1 MSYVTSAWLEH
12 RLRPDRQRLVC
23 PDAAADEATARA
35 AAEQEAVER
44 ELLELRW
51 VVKSLRTDL
60 ALARLRQKYSP
71 DQPRAPAGSPR
82 GGRWIGAFSLPDQR
96 PAQNE
101 MRPRPTVLAQ
111 AGFGR
116 LVAEIRVPGG
126 RRCVYNFGPIS
137 IVAPGPTN
145 LNCSSRMH
153 WSGLTHGQLLNDN

>member
-60 ALARLRQKYSP
+60 ALARLRQSTA
-71 DQPRAPAGSPR
+71 RTNHVRRRGAREVGAGSVLSVRPTSGR
-82 GGRWIGAFSLPDQR
+82 HRTRCGLGRLFLRKPDLVDWLPKFGFLEGGVASIISDRSASLR
-96 PAQNE
+96 PA
-101 MRPRPTVLAQ
+101 
-111 AGFGR
+111 
-116 LVAEIRVPGG
+116 
-126 RRCVYNFGPIS
+126 RRI
-137 IVAPGPTN
+137 
-145 LNCSSRMH
+145 
-153 WSGLTHGQLLNDN
+153 